1 MKKFYIS
8 NKEELN
14 DQELK
19 TGCVS
24 YRRIIDRYIS
34 DLVLCNDIVNLDES
48 IDLNVNNNFY
58 NAGEICQ
65 YFLCNLSEF
74 EKDILTD
81 YGMIL
86 SYSNILNLDVLLVDH
101 WGTSWDYV
109 MTDVK
114 WTDNWK
120 ET

>member
-14 DQELK
+14 EQELK

-24 YRRIIDRYIS
+24 YRRIIKRYIS
-34 DLVLCNDIVNLDES
+34 DLVLCNEIINLDES
-48 IDLNVNNNFY
+48 IDFNVNTNFESTT
-58 NAGEICQ
+58 EIYQ
-65 YFLCNLSEF
+65 YFLCNLTDF
-74 EKDILTD
+74 EKETLEE

-86 SYSNILNLDVLLVDH
+86 SYSEKLQLDVLLVDH
-101 WGTSWDYV
+101 LGTSWDYV

-114 WTDNWK
+114 WTTDFN
-120 ET
+120 EI